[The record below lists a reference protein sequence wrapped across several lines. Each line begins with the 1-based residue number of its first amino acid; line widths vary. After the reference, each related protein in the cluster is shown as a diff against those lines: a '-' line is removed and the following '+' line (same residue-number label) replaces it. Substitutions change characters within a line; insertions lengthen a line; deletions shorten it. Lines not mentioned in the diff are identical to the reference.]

1 MTGQTERSRGQ
12 PTPAVRPLINLRHF
26 PDFPA
31 SRRPGVPRRPADGR
45 ARPPRYS
52 YKLPTRFRHK
62 SNDGRAKCIYYCSDT
77 LRTESPTAVR
87 MFRDRFADAALRR
100 KLVTTLRRN
109 RGYCERSARRRAIR
123 GSARPIGR
131 QRRKS
136 PNAR

>member
-87 MFRDRFADAALRR
+87 VLRHRFAETRNDPPPESRILRAFR
-100 KLVTTLRRN
+100 KETR
-109 RGYCERSARRRAIR
+109 YQ
-123 GSARPIGR
+123 SARPIGR

-136 PNAR
+136 SNAR